1 MLESTLSAYFFLLLP
16 TSLIKGL
23 LKTVKTKRGS
33 ISGIGVESPG
43 FLSHVSMTDGKCFRG
58 KSTQV
63 AAKNSMCKCT
73 WQVQEKKTPLPP
85 AWDLSYSI
93 PLWVHDMSFY
103 FDNVSWQAQVWQ
115 FNQQRVHL
123 HPRCSSLQTS
133 PDYKIWFCASTSL
146 GDALKYNKVIIF
158 YFIIQYYTKKVGWG
172 PKYIYAGIFQRVQNI
187 LWKF

>member
-1 MLESTLSAYFFLLLP
+1 MWVWQMENVSEG
-16 TSLIKGL
+16 SLHKWRPRTPCVNAL
-23 LKTVKTKRGS
+23 
-33 ISGIGVESPG
+33 
-43 FLSHVSMTDGKCFRG
+43 GKCKR
-58 KSTQV
+58 
-63 AAKNSMCKCT
+63 
-73 WQVQEKKTPLPP
+73 KKTPLPP

-123 HPRCSSLQTS
+123 SPRCSSLQTS